1 MTSFM
6 SANSLIRDPAR
17 KAAITVNVATA
28 LLGALKVANK
38 ETLSAPG
45 DLKGQAVEKVME
57 EMLHVSASI
66 VANTYKLTRYRPSL
80 STRINTCA
88 T

>member
-1 MTSFM
+1 M

-45 DLKGQAVEKVME
+45 DLKGQAVEKVMQ
-57 EMLHVSASI
+57 EMLHVSASKL
-66 VANTYKLTRYRPSL
+66 VANAYQLTKYRPSL
-80 STRINTCA
+80 STRINTCV